1 MARPAEIA
9 AGFAYTLRGE
19 GIAVPATAVAN
30 FHEALGVVGIDSK
43 ASVYW
48 AGRATLITRPES
60 FDTYD
65 RCFDRFWLA
74 RTKMVEAKT
83 SIPSTMLIVTDDLE
97 DPASQ
102 EEDAEYQEVTFDQVL
117 ALRYSEKEVLRDQD
131 FSKMNREE
139 LVIAMR
145 MIQLFRWS
153 PPLRSSFRRV
163 ANPKGNRVDLRKTI
177 RKSLSAGGE
186 ATVPEMMDRTFKR
199 RKVVFLCDVS
209 GSMEPYS
216 RPLLHLAHSAVLGA
230 QRVEVFTMATRL
242 TRITR
247 QLQSKDPERALK
259 DASEKV
265 VDFSGGTRLGE
276 LIKSFND
283 HFAIRGMARR
293 AIVVISS
300 DGWDRGDP
308 EVMSR
313 EMQRLHRVAHKVIW
327 INPLK
332 AMPGYAPLARG
343 MAAAFPFIDSFL
355 EGHSVAALEALV
367 KEISK

>member
-1 MARPAEIA
+1 MASPAEIA

-19 GIAVPATAVAN
+19 GLVVPSTAVAK

-43 ASVYW
+43 GFVYW
-48 AGRATLITRPES
+48 AGRTTLITKPES

-74 RTKMVEAKT
+74 KSKMVEAKT
-83 SIPSTMLIVTDDLE
+83 SLPSTMLIITDDLE
-97 DPASQ
+97 DSPETKDDS
-102 EEDAEYQEVTFDQVL
+102 EYQEISFDQVL

-131 FSKMNREE
+131 FSKMNPEE
-139 LVIAMR
+139 LTMAMR

-163 ANPKGNRVDLRKTI
+163 TNPKGNKVDLRRTI
-177 RKSLSAGGE
+177 RKSLSSGGE
-186 ATVPEMMDRTFKR
+186 ATALEMMGTTQKR

-209 GSMEPYS
+209 GSMEQYS

-230 QRVEVFTMATRL
+230 QRVEVFTIATRL

-265 VDFSGGTRLGE
+265 LDFSGGTRLGE

-283 HFAIRGMARR
+283 NFAIRGMARR

-308 EVMSR
+308 EVMSA
-313 EMQRLHRVAHKVIW
+313 EMKRLHRVAHKVIW

-332 AMPGYAPLARG
+332 SMPGYAPLARG
-343 MAAAFPFIDSFL
+343 MAAALPYVDSFL